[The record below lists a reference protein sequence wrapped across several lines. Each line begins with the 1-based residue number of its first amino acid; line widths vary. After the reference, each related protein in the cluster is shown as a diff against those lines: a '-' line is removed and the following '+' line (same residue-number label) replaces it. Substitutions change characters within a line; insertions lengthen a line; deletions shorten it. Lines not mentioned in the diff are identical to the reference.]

1 VADLSLRRFKKV
13 RDELGTALESSDPL
27 VRYWALIVCSQF
39 GETAQPFAKKARD
52 LMESDPD
59 NLVRMRAAEFLGL
72 AGIED
77 PRPALTQCLKDASSF
92 EEAAFI
98 LNTITLLHDGG
109 YPFTLD
115 RGWVPTKWLENRQS
129 NVLRRFQYIEGVL

>member
-1 VADLSLRRFKKV
+1 
-13 RDELGTALESSDPL
+13 LGASLESSDPL
-27 VRYWALIVCSQF
+27 ARYWALIVCSQF
-39 GETAQPFAKKARD
+39 GETAKPFAKKARD

-59 NLVRMRAAEFLGL
+59 NLVRMRAAGFLGL
-72 AGIED
+72 AGSED

-92 EEAAFI
+92 QEAAFI
-98 LNTITLLHDGG
+98 LNTITLLHDSG

-115 RGWVPTKWLENRQS
+115 RDWVPAEWLENRQS